1 MAMLFKNIKNRPR
14 PLWLAS
20 CKKMSDTST
29 LHMDRVKH
37 GHLNDL
43 NTVKEVW
50 DTYAQ
55 KFNKEN

>member
-1 MAMLFKNIKNRPR
+1 
-14 PLWLAS
+14 
-20 CKKMSDTST
+20 MSDTST